1 MPSIACQNPSLTFM
15 ALTARACDYAV
26 KELKKEIFRLKVRMR
41 KLKMGMVG
49 GGKNAF
55 IGAIHRIAAN
65 IDGLI
70 ELHCG
75 AFSSDSEI
83 SKESGK
89 AFLPEEN
96 VTVPIKKCFLHESL
110 LQKGTDGFCHYCN
123 SNFAHFAPAM
133 AA

>member
-65 IDGLI
+65 IDGLMNCTVVLWFRI
-70 ELHCG
+70 RNIKRIRKSI
-75 AFSSDSEI
+75 SS
-83 SKESGK
+83 
-89 AFLPEEN
+89 
-96 VTVPIKKCFLHESL
+96 
-110 LQKGTDGFCHYCN
+110 
-123 SNFAHFAPAM
+123 
-133 AA
+133 